1 MISREWSVYSLRMSR
16 HIDLK
21 FINMLSPKLDKFS
34 WRKRNLATC
43 RCPIC
48 GDSRKKKSKTRFY
61 FYESKD
67 SFYVK
72 CHNCGYASSFYNF
85 LRGTDAL
92 LFRDYSSE
100 RYLEKMSVVNK
111 EEEMLGLIRNKFRKF
126 EPKDE
131 FLRELPR
138 ISELPEN
145 HVARQFVELRR
156 IPTKF
161 YDILYYAEDF
171 GSWMRKVDPE
181 CNSVGKEKRL
191 VIPFFNKQN
200 QMVAAQGRVLNMK
213 GEMNARRT
221 ARYIT
226 IKADKSIDRLWYG
239 LWRCDPTKAVY
250 VVEGPLDSLF
260 IPNTVAM
267 VGAAALTEIHP
278 RLENSDLTFVLD
290 NEPRNEQIIAYN
302 RKLIEA
308 GRKVCIWPEDVVKKD
323 INDMIYEKSA
333 DEIKQ
338 VIDQNTFSG
347 LEAKL
352 RLQRWSKA

>member
-1 MISREWSVYSLRMSR
+1 MSR

-21 FINMLSPKLDKFS
+21 FINMLSSKLDRFS

-43 RCPIC
+43 RCPLC
-48 GDSRKKKSKTRFY
+48 GDSKKKKSKTRFY

-72 CHNCGYASSFYNF
+72 CHNCGYAASFYNF

-100 RYLEKMSVVNK
+100 RYLDRMGETNK
-111 EEEMLGLIRNKFRKF
+111 EDEMLGLIKNTFKKF
-126 EPKDE
+126 EPKDK
-131 FLRELPR
+131 FLKELPR

-156 IPTKF
+156 IPKKY

-171 GSWMRKVDPE
+171 GSWMRKVDPDT
-181 CNSVGKEKRL
+181 NGVGKEKRL
-191 VIPFFNKQN
+191 VIPFFNKHG

-213 GEMNARRT
+213 GEMDARRT

-239 LWRCDPTKAVY
+239 LWRCDPSQRVY

-260 IPNTVAM
+260 VPNTVAM
-267 VGAAALTEIHP
+267 VGAAALTEVHP
-278 RLENSDLTFVLD
+278 RIENSDLVFVLD
-290 NEPRNEQIIAYN
+290 NEPRNEQIVAYI
-302 RKLIEA
+302 RKLIDA
-308 GRKVCIWPEDVVKKD
+308 GRKVCIWPEDVTQKD
-323 INDMIYEKSA
+323 INDMIYSRSV

-338 VIDQNTFSG
+338 IMDDNTFSG

>member
-1 MISREWSVYSLRMSR
+1 MTR
-16 HIDLK
+16 HLDLK
-21 FINMLSPKLDKFS
+21 YINMLSSKLERFT

-43 RCPIC
+43 RCPVC
-48 GDSRKKKSKTRFY
+48 GDSKKKKSKTRFY
-61 FYESKD
+61 FYESKE

-85 LRGTDAL
+85 LKSTDAL

-100 RYLEKMSVVNK
+100 RYLDKMSAKNQG
-111 EEEMLGLIRNKFRKF
+111 EEQEMIGLFKKVFSKF

-131 FLRELPR
+131 HLKELPK

-156 IPTKF
+156 IPRKH
-161 YDILYYAEDF
+161 YDVLYYCEDF
-171 GSWMRKVDPE
+171 GNWMKQVDPE
-181 CNSVGKEKRL
+181 SSGIGKEKRL
-191 VIPFFNKQN
+191 VIPFFNKHN

-213 GEMNARRT
+213 GEMNARKT

-239 LWRCDPTKAVY
+239 LWRCDPKKKVY

-267 VGAAALTEIHP
+267 VGAAALNEIHP
-278 RLENSDLTFVLD
+278 RLENSDLVFVLD
-290 NEPRNEQIIAYN
+290 NEPRNEQIVKYN
-302 RKLIEA
+302 EKLIED
-308 GRKVCIWPEDVVKKD
+308 GRKVCIWPDHITHKD
-323 INDMIYEKSA
+323 INDMIYTMSV
-333 DEIKQ
+333 DEIQ
-338 VIDQNTFSG
+338 EIIDKNTFSG

-352 RLQRWSKA
+352 RIRKWSRV

>member
-1 MISREWSVYSLRMSR
+1 MTR
-16 HIDLK
+16 HLDLK
-21 FINMLSPKLDKFS
+21 YINMLSSRLEKFI

-43 RCPIC
+43 RCPVC
-48 GDSRKKKSKTRFY
+48 GDSKKKKSKTRFY

-85 LRGTDAL
+85 LKNTDAM

-100 RYLEKMSVVNK
+100 RYLEKMGETERKEDSEMIELFRSVMK
-111 EEEMLGLIRNKFRKF
+111 KF

-131 FLRELPR
+131 FLKELPK
-138 ISELPEN
+138 ISDLSKN
-145 HVARQFVELRR
+145 HIARQFVELRK
-156 IPTKF
+156 IPKKY
-161 YDILYYAEDF
+161 YDILYYCEDF
-171 GSWMRKVDPE
+171 GKWTRKVDSE
-181 CNSVGKEKRL
+181 FGAMGKEKRL
-191 VIPFFNKQN
+191 VIPFFNKKG

-213 GEMNARRT
+213 GEMNARTT

-239 LWRCDPTKAVY
+239 LWRCDPKKRVY

-267 VGAAALTEIHP
+267 VGASALNSIHP
-278 RLENSDLTFVLD
+278 RIENSDLVFVLD
-290 NEPRNEQIIAYN
+290 NEPRNEQIVKYN
-302 RKLIEA
+302 QKLIED
-308 GRKVCIWPEDVVKKD
+308 GRKICIWPSHITYKD
-323 INDMIYEKSA
+323 INDMIYTMSV
-333 DEIKQ
+333 DEIQ
-338 VIDQNTFSG
+338 TIIDGNTFSG

-352 RLQRWSKA
+352 RLRAWSRT

>member
-1 MISREWSVYSLRMSR
+1 MTR
-16 HIDLK
+16 HLDLK
-21 FINMLSPKLDKFS
+21 YINMLSSKLERFT

-43 RCPIC
+43 RCPVC
-48 GDSRKKKSKTRFY
+48 GDSKKKKSKTRFY
-61 FYESKD
+61 FYESKE

-85 LRGTDAL
+85 LKSTDAL

-100 RYLEKMSVVNK
+100 RYLDKMSAKNQG
-111 EEEMLGLIRNKFRKF
+111 EEQEMIGLFKKVFSKF

-131 FLRELPR
+131 HLKELPK

-156 IPTKF
+156 IPRKH
-161 YDILYYAEDF
+161 YDILYYCDDF
-171 GSWMRKVDPE
+171 GKWMREVDPE
-181 CNSVGKEKRL
+181 SNGVGKEKRL
-191 VIPFFNKQN
+191 VIPFFNKHN

-213 GEMNARRT
+213 GEMNARKT

-239 LWRCDPTKAVY
+239 LWRCDPKKKVY

-267 VGAAALTEIHP
+267 VGAAALNEIHP
-278 RLENSDLTFVLD
+278 RLENSDLVFVLD
-290 NEPRNEQIIAYN
+290 NEPRNEQIVKYN
-302 RKLIEA
+302 EKLIED
-308 GRKVCIWPEDVVKKD
+308 GRKVCIWPDHITHKD
-323 INDMIYEKSA
+323 INDMIYTMSV
-333 DEIKQ
+333 DEIQ
-338 VIDQNTFSG
+338 EIIDKNTFSG

-352 RLQRWSKA
+352 RIRKWSKV